1 MAQHAVA
8 QAPAPLPMAL
18 PMALP
23 KALPMAQP
31 VMPQTAAPLPLAQ
44 PLHASAPSLAQPIQG
59 HMPQLYPSTHA
70 LPSPAHFGQSPAMM
84 PEPPLALP
92 LGFPQ
97 PAQQAFFGMHGGI
110 SPSYVPAP
118 LPQFP
123 QQMPMAQPMQ
133 YHHQDP
139 QFMPMAMPVH
149 DPYFM
154 QFAQPM
160 PQFAN
165 QAFMPGVYGYGAPAP
180 YEPPP
185 QSNYFATYVPPVATG
200 SDPLMATA
208 QALPTTQ
215 NQFTPALGT
224 SYAPVQD
231 ISLYQQQDMYGQH
244 HDVYNQ
250 PQTYGQQH
258 GYADP
263 YQQPTTFDMYGQQPA
278 YVDAYG
284 QQQTFQDPYYGGYQQ
299 QATHP
304 KKEDT
309 SFAQSLYD
317 RFFG

>member
-1 MAQHAVA
+1 M
-8 QAPAPLPMAL
+8 
-18 PMALP
+18 
-23 KALPMAQP
+23 
-31 VMPQTAAPLPLAQ
+31 
-44 PLHASAPSLAQPIQG
+44 G
-59 HMPQLYPSTHA
+59 
-70 LPSPAHFGQSPAMM
+70 
-84 PEPPLALP
+84 
-92 LGFPQ
+92 
-97 PAQQAFFGMHGGI
+97 
-110 SPSYVPAP
+110 
-118 LPQFP
+118 
-123 QQMPMAQPMQ
+123 
-133 YHHQDP
+133 
-139 QFMPMAMPVH
+139 MPMAMPVH

-250 PQTYGQQH
+250 PQTYGQQ
-258 GYADP
+258 
-263 YQQPTTFDMYGQQPA
+263 PA